1 MLGGREAWL
10 AVISTGRPK
19 MATPMRELVGNATWY
34 VRPTDSYPPFGR
46 RPVSGGLCA
55 ARNQAL
61 RDAGELPCVQLSDDL
76 TRTAVLHDGKAK
88 PVSFD
93 TIVEHVW
100 EALADTPGA
109 RLAGGP
115 PTSNPFFARDRI
127 RTEAFIVGDFIVVEP
142 GTVAFD
148 ERLRLKEDYDFTLQ
162 HLATYGRVCR
172 CDWLLLTF
180 RHRTNA
186 GGAVTVRTPE
196 AEQQAIGLLREKWG
210 DRIRDNPRRPNE
222 ILLKFARTLDTEDGS
237 C

>member
-1 MLGGREAWL
+1 
-10 AVISTGRPK
+10 
-19 MATPMRELVGNATWY
+19 MAGPMRELVGNATWY
-34 VRPTDSYPPFGR
+34 VRPTDSYPAFGR

-61 RDAGELPCVQLSDDL
+61 RDAAAAGLPCVQLSDDL
-76 TRTAVLHDGKAK
+76 TRTAVLHEGKARAVK
-88 PVSFD
+88 FD
-93 TIVEHVW
+93 TIVGHVW
-100 EALADTPGA
+100 EALDDTPGA

-127 RTEAFIVGDFIVVEP
+127 QTQAFIVGDFIVVEP
-142 GTVAFD
+142 GTVEFD

-162 HLATYGRVCR
+162 HLATYGLVCR

-196 AEQQAIGLLREKWG
+196 AEQQAIALLLEKWGG

-222 ILLKFARTLDTEDGS
+222 ILLKFARTLDTDDEGR
-237 C
+237 